1 MQQNKE
7 AVERNLKML
16 LWMNSRAQ
24 DELQEVVKVTE
35 MEGRAVQLAQDLHQ
49 QQHVVS
55 QGCGRPGGH
64 RMVQTAEGQMP
75 GAQDG
80 ARAGNLGSSLR
91 IIWSHHVELVLHQ
104 YKN

>member
-64 RMVQTAEGQMP
+64 RMVQTAEGQCQGPRM
-75 GAQDG
+75 GRGLA
-80 ARAGNLGSSLR
+80 A
-91 IIWSHHVELVLHQ
+91 LVLL
-104 YKN
+104 